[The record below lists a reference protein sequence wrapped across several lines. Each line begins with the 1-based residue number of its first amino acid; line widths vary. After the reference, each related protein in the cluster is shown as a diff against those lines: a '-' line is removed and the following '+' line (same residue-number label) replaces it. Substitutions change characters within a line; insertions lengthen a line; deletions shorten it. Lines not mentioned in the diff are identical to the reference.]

1 MVSRLPAVYHRQ
13 MDGHTLAAWVQ
24 VAGSILAIVAAFL
37 ISYLQYRSTLKVL
50 KTQRRDANVSKLD
63 VLFALAE
70 KARTLIEK
78 ANAGIQGDF
87 SSYFERE
94 FDSNDLRGLHEAF
107 AAIVLH
113 DLPTGNAV
121 FAILRL
127 KEVTR
132 QMPRLLE
139 QAVDELGQ
147 HGAVGPLT
155 CVDSEDLRQA
165 TNWAYIKLREECATA
180 EQWL

>member
-1 MVSRLPAVYHRQ
+1 
-13 MDGHTLAAWVQ
+13 MDGQTLAAWVQ
-24 VAGSILAIVAAFL
+24 AVGSILAIVAAFL

-70 KARTLIEK
+70 QARTK

-87 SSYFERE
+87 PSYYDRE
-94 FDSNDLRGLHEAF
+94 FDSSDLRGVHEAF
-107 AAIVLH
+107 AAVLLH

-139 QAVDELGQ
+139 QAVDELGGY
-147 HGAVGPLT
+147 GAVGPLT
-155 CVDSEDLRQA
+155 RVDSEDLRQA
-165 TNWAYIKLREECATA
+165 TNWAYIKLREECAA
-180 EQWL
+180 AAQ

>member
-1 MVSRLPAVYHRQ
+1 
-13 MDGHTLAAWVQ
+13 MDGQTLAAWVQ
-24 VAGSILAIVAAFL
+24 AGGSILAIVAAFL

-50 KTQRRDANVSKLD
+50 KTQRRDANVSKLN
-63 VLFALAE
+63 VLLALAE
-70 KARTLIEK
+70 QARTLIER

-87 SSYFERE
+87 PSYYDRE

-107 AAIVLH
+107 AAVLLH

-139 QAVDELGQ
+139 QAVDELGGY
-147 HGAVGPLT
+147 GAAGPLT
-155 CVDSEDLRQA
+155 RVDSEDLRQA
-165 TNWAYIKLREECATA
+165 TNWAYIKLREECAA
-180 EQWL
+180 AAQVS